1 MPPCGLTCEAL
12 VVLVPAMKIDE
23 ETGENPKS
31 KIPAGKV
38 RHGSKP
44 QVTSQELSSAVLG

>member
-1 MPPCGLTCEAL
+1 MPPCGLTREAI
-12 VVLVPAMKIDE
+12 VVLVPAMKTDE
-23 ETGENPKS
+23 EYGEDPKS

-44 QVTSQELSSAVLG
+44 QATSQELSSAVLG